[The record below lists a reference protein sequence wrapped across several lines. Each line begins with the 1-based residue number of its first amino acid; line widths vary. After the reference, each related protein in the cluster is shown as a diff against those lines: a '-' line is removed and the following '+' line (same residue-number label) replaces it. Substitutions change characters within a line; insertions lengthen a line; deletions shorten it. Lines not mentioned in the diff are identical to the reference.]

1 MIKEKIDKFYL
12 DREKERDRHHFYI
25 TEAGRCPRAVYF
37 NFKKVPKKAKEARV
51 LRVFDHG
58 DYTHMRIMSVL
69 FSIGAVK
76 AVEVSL
82 QTELIHG
89 RADGIVTI
97 DNEPYVIELK
107 SINSVGF
114 RKLEKPKKEHI
125 KQLQLY
131 LHYFKIPKGIFI
143 YENKDTQELK
153 EFIIEYDQK
162 LAESIISDFAT
173 LKHFISNDI
182 VPPIP
187 FGLEDWECAY
197 CDYAEE
203 CERIREA
210 ELKKQEEKA
219 EE

>member
-69 FSIGAVK
+69 
-76 AVEVSL
+76 
-82 QTELIHG
+82 